1 MSHDPIGQALAA
13 DLERHLTRE
22 QAQGHVSPTDRG
34 LIRRV
39 IGHLNR
45 PSAPPSWRE
54 PLKALL
60 DRRTGTPQDRL
71 ASIQAWFDQEA

>member
-39 IGHLNR
+39 IAHLNR
-45 PSAPPSWRE
+45 PSPSPAWRE
-54 PLKALL
+54 RLKALL
-60 DRRTGTPQDRL
+60 DRTNGTPQERL
-71 ASIQAWFDQEA
+71 ASIQAWFNQEV